1 VISRSRYITLMLKI
15 TFIKKK
21 SRSLFYAFV
30 GMLGLGC
37 ATRFDQVFSEYYAE
51 TRCDFSSLCQFDSN
65 FIGLELVRKVSAG
78 LARTRSGQLRKG
90 CSFDGAAYECRE
102 KALAIE
108 KTNILQNPNF
118 NAVID
123 GFYSSTPFHS
133 PSPCELY
140 VLRPSGNE
148 HYLTVD
154 KMYDFSSALPSSL
167 QINDVTGLP
176 LQDFTEIT
184 MSCSEECFFDVEL
197 ETASNQLSFVVSD
210 SRYSGRLKLAEK
222 NSRIDKLQEVLQ
234 LCHI

>member
-1 VISRSRYITLMLKI
+1 MVTE
-15 TFIKKK
+15 KK
-21 SRSLFYAFV
+21 SRPCLYAAVLIF
-30 GMLGLGC
+30 GLGC
-37 ATRFDQVFSEYYAE
+37 ATRFDQVLSEYYAE
-51 TRCDFSSLCQFDSN
+51 TRCDFSKLCHFDSN
-65 FIGLELVRKVSAG
+65 FVGLELVRTVSAG
-78 LARTRSGQLRKG
+78 VARSRSGQLRKG

-102 KALAIE
+102 QTLAIE
-108 KTNILQNPNF
+108 NINISQNPNF

-123 GFYSSTPFHS
+123 GYYSSTPFHS

-148 HYLTVD
+148 RYMTVE
-154 KMYDFSSALPSSL
+154 KRYDFSSALTSSL

-197 ETASNQLSFVVSD
+197 ETASNQISFVVSD
-210 SRYSGRLKLAEK
+210 SRYSGRLTLAEK
-222 NSRIDKLQEVLQ
+222 NSRTEKLQEVLY